1 MPRLPVVVH
10 CNRVKSHRKLRPL
23 IDFPR
28 SLCERGGRALSPGGK
43 SVKKLLRFYA
53 LASLVAVL
61 ISACLLFYCVRAV
74 SIASTIEIAE
84 RDNLALTRTALTL
97 VKPDLVDFLAA
108 AKDIRP
114 GRPPADEIPPL
125 PGQLSSALNQM
136 LVIPAVARMKIY
148 NAGGVVVFSSDHD
161 QIGESQESNGG
172 YNSAMK
178 GKAVSTLTYRDA
190 LNPFDKATKNDN
202 LIQTYVPVRDSPTEP
217 ILGVLGIYTD
227 GNPVIAR
234 NEEAGLYILFG
245 LAAIVT
251 ALYVT
256 LLFLVRRVTRVIE
269 QQQEQAIRMRTATM
283 ELRSAQMLS
292 AEEEE
297 KRSIALELREG
308 VAQTLCLVK
317 VRLEH
322 RLDYI
327 EREGLDSAPVQQIIR
342 VLQSAIEDVRML
354 AGNLRPPSL
363 DELGLLPTIEWFCA
377 SFERLHPEVS
387 IEKGVDVAE
396 NDTPL
401 PLKIVIYRIIESTL
415 PIFARSAGRSDVR
428 LDLRRAGERIE
439 LEIEDTPRDSRY
451 PATWLGQDAN
461 LQLRF
466 AKIKERITLLGGTF
480 ALRPNAA
487 GGVALRASWLRAPL
501 DAPPRY
507 DADRNSDSGG
517 PHLSRI
523 S

>member
-1 MPRLPVVVH
+1 M
-10 CNRVKSHRKLRPL
+10 
-23 IDFPR
+23 
-28 SLCERGGRALSPGGK
+28 
-43 SVKKLLRFYA
+43 KKLLRLHA
-53 LASLVAVL
+53 VASLVAVL
-61 ISACLLFYCVRAV
+61 ISTGLLFYYVRAV
-74 SIASTIEIAE
+74 SIASVVELAE
-84 RDNLALTRTALTL
+84 RDNLALTRTILTL
-97 VKPDLVDFLAA
+97 VRPDLVDFLAA
-108 AKDIRP
+108 ANDIAP
-114 GRPPADEIPPL
+114 GLPQEGEIPPL
-125 PGQLSSALNQM
+125 PAQLSSALNQM

-148 NAGGVVVFSSDHD
+148 NAGGVVVFSSDHH
-161 QIGESQESNGG
+161 QIGDSRESTGG
-172 YNSAMK
+172 YESAMR
-178 GKAVSTLTYRDA
+178 GKAVSTLAYRDT
-190 LNPFDKATKNDN
+190 LNPFDKATEDAN
-202 LIQTYVPVRDSPTEP
+202 LIRTYVPVRDSPIEP
-217 ILGVLGIYTD
+217 VLGVLEIYAD
-227 GNPVIAR
+227 GNPLIAR

-245 LAAIVT
+245 LGGIVA

-256 LLFLVRRVTRVIE
+256 LLFLVRRVTSAIE
-269 QQQEQAIRMRTATM
+269 QEQEQTIRSRTATM

-297 KRSIALELREG
+297 KRSIALGLREG

-322 RLDYI
+322 RLDHI
-327 EREGLDSAPVQQIIR
+327 ERGGRDAEPVHQIIR
-342 VLQSAIEDVRML
+342 VLQSAIEDVRTL
-354 AGNLRPPSL
+354 AGSLRPPSL

-387 IEKGVDVAE
+387 IEKSVDVSE

-428 LDLRRAGERIE
+428 LGLRRAGELIE

-451 PATWLGQDAN
+451 PATWLSQDAN

-487 GGVALRASWLRAPL
+487 GGVALRASWRRAPL
-501 DAPPRY
+501 DASLRY
-507 DADRNSDSGG
+507 DADASDAGG
-517 PHLSRI
+517 PRFSRI
-523 S
+523 N